1 MIPYIDF
8 GFKHRQMSQYSDP
21 DNPFTDRDKPFVALI
36 DSNSFSDNETL
47 EFLLRQSEAK
57 FFFTICTKKGGNALL
72 QYNSGDF
79 EQIRTFTIELLAERT
94 DWTYSYQ
101 KVGFSKFFGSSYELY
116 YRHYKDVAPGQE
128 IQNAWL
134 ITQTFAALEEAHIL
148 VTNNDF
154 LLKHCKDQWFADASP
169 LHITEAMALTGLR
182 QRRRGNSFRIIK
194 HLEPNFGKIAQ
205 KYGSMSFF
213 HAACTEVLTPSVSG
227 YLLDKK
233 ADNLK
238 FTLLSRMSNILQCR
252 DYIHEQL
259 LLEQTGNSVDTAGF
273 YLEYYFV
280 LLKSTF
286 DTLAKIADIL
296 YEPLNN
302 KGVRFQEKEVGWH
315 YDWSKALN
323 EQNPSF
329 AQIMGSESVGGYILS
344 FTRTFRN
351 YYVHLGES
359 LVLQHIDASYGKRA
373 RSALFQVPPNNTQQ
387 ALAVLHKLFKQDCN
401 IYQFS
406 SKKIFLEAGQ
416 IVELLT
422 PRFFKV
428 MEDLLSIIAG
438 DGHINKHKPSEKLQ
452 DPFMAR
458 FSDKQIDDVRNYLGI
473 YTSSL

>member
-36 DSNSFSDNETL
+36 DSNSFSDNGTL

-57 FFFTICTKKGGNALL
+57 NFFTICTKKEGNALL

-154 LLKHCKDQWFADASP
+154 LLKHRKDQWFADASP

-182 QRRRGNSFRIIK
+182 QRRCGNSFRIIK

-238 FTLLSRMSNILQCR
+238 FTLISRMSNILQCR

-280 LLKSTF
+280 LLQSTF
-286 DTLAKIADIL
+286 DILAKIADIL
-296 YEPLNN
+296 YRPLDG
-302 KGVRFQEKEVGWH
+302 KGARFQEKEVGWH
-315 YDWSKALN
+315 YAWLKALN
-323 EQNPSF
+323 KQNPSL
-329 AQIMGSESVGGYILS
+329 AQTMGLGSLGGDILS
-344 FTRTFRN
+344 FTRAFRN
-351 YYVHLGES
+351 YYVHLGKAS
-359 LVLQHIDASYGKRA
+359 VLQHVDASYGKRA
-373 RSALFQVPPNNTQQ
+373 RSALFQIPPDNMQQ
-387 ALAVLHKLFKQDCN
+387 ALTALHKLFKQNCS
-401 IYQFS
+401 IYKFS
-406 SKKIFLEAGQ
+406 SREVFLEVGQ

-428 MEDLLSIIAG
+428 LEDLLSIISG
-438 DGHINKHKPSEKLQ
+438 DGHINKYKQPEKPQ
-452 DPFMAR
+452 DSLMAR
-458 FSDKQIDDVRNYLGI
+458 FSDKQVDDIRNYLGI
-473 YTSSL
+473 YISPL